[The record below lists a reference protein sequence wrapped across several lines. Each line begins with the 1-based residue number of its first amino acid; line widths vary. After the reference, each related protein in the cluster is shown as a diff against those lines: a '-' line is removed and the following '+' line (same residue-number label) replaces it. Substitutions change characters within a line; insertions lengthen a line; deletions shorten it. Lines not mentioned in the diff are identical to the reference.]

1 MAGEIIQYQTE
12 DGVTVI
18 RLQASNG
25 SVWLSQADMAELF
38 QTTKQS
44 ISLHIRNILDD
55 GELEE
60 SATVKENL
68 TVQTEGK
75 RKVSRQILLYNLQM
89 ILAVGFR
96 VRSLRGMQ
104 FRRWASEAL
113 SEYLIKGFVMD
124 DERLKEPDNDYFEE
138 LLARIRDIRASEKLF
153 YKKVLDIYATAV
165 DYDPKAEASQQF
177 FQTVQNK
184 MHHAAHG
191 QTAAET
197 KLARADSAKPM
208 MGLTSWTGE
217 KNGRLPTKQDA
228 QVAKNYLADDEMET
242 LNRITVAFLEFAE
255 AMAKNRKPMH
265 MADWIAK
272 LDDFL
277 KLGDHP
283 LLDGAGRASAKQAQ
297 RHVDAEYDRWHT
309 RAINAPS
316 AVEQHFIEAV
326 QARVAKVEAGFAATR
341 ASTNKSKVKKLAA
354 DPARAGKVGTGFP
367 SARAPTK
374 KPAKG
379 KGGAK

>member
-18 RLQASNG
+18 RLQATDG

-44 ISLHIRNILDD
+44 ISLHIRNILDE
-55 GELEE
+55 GELDEA
-60 SATVKENL
+60 ATVKENL
-68 TVQTEGK
+68 TVQSEGN
-75 RKVSRQILLYNLQM
+75 RQVSRQILLYNLQM

-104 FRRWASEAL
+104 FRRWAAASL
-113 SEYLIKGFVMD
+113 SEYLVKGFVMD
-124 DERLKEPDNDYFEE
+124 DARLKDPETDYFEE

-165 DYDPKAEASQQF
+165 DYEPRAETSQQF

-197 KLARADSAKPM
+197 KAARADASKPM
-208 MGLTSWTGE
+208 MGITSWPGE
-217 KNGRLPTKQDA
+217 SRGQLPTRADA
-228 QVAKNYLADDEMET
+228 QVAKNYLEPEEMET

-255 AMAKNRKPMH
+255 AMAKNRKAMH
-265 MADWIAK
+265 MADWITK

-283 LLDGAGRASAKQAQ
+283 LLAGAGKTQAKVATKK
-297 RHVDAEYDRWHT
+297 VDAEYDAWHA

-316 AVEQHFIEAV
+316 AVEQHFVEVIGKAKAIE
-326 QARVAKVEAGFAATR
+326 GTR
-341 ASTNKSKVKKLAA
+341 AKT
-354 DPARAGKVGTGFP
+354 GK
-367 SARAPTK
+367 R
-374 KPAKG
+374 
-379 KGGAK
+379 GGS

>member
-18 RLQASNG
+18 RLQARDGN
-25 SVWLSQADMAELF
+25 VWLSQAEMAELF
-38 QTTKQS
+38 QTTVSNINKHIKGIIDEGEQPEATIENYS
-44 ISLHIRNILDD
+44 IVRSEGSRRVERRVAHYSLP
-55 GELEE
+55 
-60 SATVKENL
+60 
-68 TVQTEGK
+68 
-75 RKVSRQILLYNLQM
+75 M
-89 ILAVGFR
+89 IMAVGFR
-96 VRSLRGMQ
+96 VRSPRGNQ
-104 FRRWASEAL
+104 FRRWAAASL
-113 SEYLIKGFVMD
+113 SEYLVKGFVMD
-124 DERLKEPDNDYFEE
+124 DARLKDPDADYFDE

-165 DYDPKAEASQQF
+165 DYDPRAEASQQF

-197 KLARADSAKPM
+197 KLARADATRPM
-208 MGLTSWTGE
+208 MGLTSWPGE
-217 KNGRLPTKQDA
+217 ARGQLPTRADA
-228 QVAKNYLADDEMET
+228 QVAKNYLAPDEMET

-283 LLDGAGRASAKQAQ
+283 LLIGAGRVQAKAAT
-297 RHVDAEYDRWHT
+297 RKVDAEYDAWHA

-316 AVEQHFIEAV
+316 AVERHFLDAIEKAK
-326 QARVAKVEAGFAATR
+326 ALAVAKPM
-341 ASTNKSKVKKLAA
+341 L
-354 DPARAGKVGTGFP
+354 GKRRQT
-367 SARAPTK
+367 
-374 KPAKG
+374 
-379 KGGAK
+379 

>member
-1 MAGEIIQYQTE
+1 MTGEIIQYQTE

-18 RLQASNG
+18 RLQESDG
-25 SVWLSQADMAELF
+25 SVWLSQADIAELF

-44 ISLHIRNILDD
+44 ISLHVRNILDD

-60 SATVKENL
+60 AATVKENL

-75 RKVSRQILLYNLQM
+75 RRVSRQILLYNLQM

-104 FRRWASEAL
+104 FRRWAAESL
-113 SEYLIKGFVMD
+113 SEYLVKGFVMD
-124 DERLKEPDNDYFEE
+124 DERLKDPELDYFEE

-153 YKKVLDIYATAV
+153 YKKVLDIYATAA
-165 DYDPKAEASQQF
+165 DYDPKAETSQQF

-197 KLARADSAKPM
+197 KIARADAAKPM
-208 MGLTSWTGE
+208 MGITSWPGE
-217 KNGRLPTKQDA
+217 KSGKLPTKADA
-228 QVAKNYLADDEMET
+228 QVAKNYLDPEEMDT

-283 LLDGAGRASAKQAQ
+283 LLSGAGKVSAKRAGKK
-297 RHVDAEYDRWHT
+297 VSTEYDRWHT

-316 AVEQHFIEAV
+316 TIEQHFIEAV
-326 QARVAKVEAGFAATR
+326 G
-341 ASTNKSKVKKLAA
+341 KVKHIEAK
-354 DPARAGKVGTGFP
+354 
-367 SARAPTK
+367 
-374 KPAKG
+374 KG
-379 KGGAK
+379 KKDAS

>member
-1 MAGEIIQYQTE
+1 MAGEIILYTTQ
-12 DGVTVI
+12 DGDLVV
-18 RLQASNG
+18 RLQAQDG
-25 SVWLSQADMAELF
+25 SVWLTQAQMAELF
-38 QTTKQS
+38 QVTPQAITQ
-44 ISLHIRNILDD
+44 HIRAIYEE

-60 SATVKENL
+60 AATCNDYLQVRR
-68 TVQTEGK
+68 EGN
-75 RKVSRQILLYNLQM
+75 REVSRQIAHYSLPM

-96 VRSLRGMQ
+96 VRSLRGAQ
-104 FRRWASEAL
+104 FRRWAAVTL
-113 SEYLIKGFVMD
+113 ADYMVKGFVMD
-124 DERLKEPDNDYFEE
+124 DDRLKEPDNDYFEE

-197 KLARADSAKPM
+197 KRARADASKPM
-208 MGLTSWTGE
+208 MGLTTWTGAKE
-217 KNGRLPTKQDA
+217 GRLPTKGDA
-228 QVAKNYLADDEMET
+228 QIAKNYLQDREMET

-283 LLDGAGRASAKQAQ
+283 LLDGAGKVSAKDAQ
-297 RHVDAEYDRWHT
+297 RHVEVEYDRWHS

-316 AVEQHFIEAV
+316 AVEEYFA
-326 QARVAKVEAGFAATR
+326 AAAAKV
-341 ASTNKSKVKKLAA
+341 VKLAA
-354 DPARAGKVGTGFP
+354 DIPTQGKDGE
-367 SARAPTK
+367 K
-374 KPAKG
+374 
-379 KGGAK
+379 

>member
-1 MAGEIIQYQTE
+1 MAGELIQYQTE
-12 DGVTVI
+12 DGVTVV
-18 RLQASNG
+18 RLQARDGN
-25 SVWLSQADMAELF
+25 VWLSQADMAELF
-38 QTTKQS
+38 QATKQN
-44 ISLHIRNILDD
+44 ISLHIRNILAD
-55 GELEE
+55 GEQEAD
-60 SATVKENL
+60 SVVKEYL
-68 TVQTEGK
+68 TTASDGK
-75 RKVSRQILLYNLQM
+75 AYRTLHYSLPM
-89 ILAVGFR
+89 IMAVGFR
-96 VRSLRGMQ
+96 VRSARGVQ
-104 FRRWASEAL
+104 FRRWAAEQL
-113 SEYLIKGFVMD
+113 SEYLVKGFVMD

-165 DYDPKAEASQQF
+165 DYDPRADASQQF

-197 KLARADSAKPM
+197 KLARADSSKPM

-217 KNGRLPTKQDA
+217 KQGRLPTKQDA
-228 QVAKNYLADDEMET
+228 QIAKNYLQDEEMET

-255 AMAKNRKPMH
+255 AMAKNRKTMH

-283 LLDGAGRASAKQAQ
+283 LLDGAGRVSAKQAQ
-297 RHVDAEYDRWHT
+297 RHVDAEYDRWHS

-316 AVEQHFIEAV
+316 AVEQHFIEAT
-326 QARVAKVEAGFAATR
+326 A
-341 ASTNKSKVKKLAA
+341 KVKKLAA
-354 DPARAGKVGTGFP
+354 D
-367 SARAPTK
+367 

>member
-12 DGVTVI
+12 DGVAVI
-18 RLQASNG
+18 RLQARDGN
-25 SVWLSQADMAELF
+25 VWLSQAEMAELF
-38 QTTKQS
+38 QTTVSNINKHIKGIVDEGEQPEATIENYS
-44 ISLHIRNILDD
+44 IVRSEGSRRVERRVAHYSLP
-55 GELEE
+55 
-60 SATVKENL
+60 
-68 TVQTEGK
+68 
-75 RKVSRQILLYNLQM
+75 M
-89 ILAVGFR
+89 IMAVGFR
-96 VRSLRGMQ
+96 VRSPRGNQ
-104 FRRWASEAL
+104 FRRWAAASL
-113 SEYLIKGFVMD
+113 SEYLVKGFVMD
-124 DERLKEPDNDYFEE
+124 DARLKDPDADYFDE

-165 DYDPKAEASQQF
+165 DYDPRAEASQQF

-197 KLARADSAKPM
+197 KLARADATRPM
-208 MGLTSWTGE
+208 MGLTSWPGE
-217 KNGRLPTKQDA
+217 ARGQLPTRADT
-228 QVAKNYLADDEMET
+228 QVAKNYLAPDEMET

-283 LLDGAGRASAKQAQ
+283 LLAGAGRVQAKAAT
-297 RHVDAEYDRWHT
+297 RKVDAEYDAWHA

-316 AVEQHFIEAV
+316 AVERHF
-326 QARVAKVEAGFAATR
+326 VEAMG
-341 ASTNKSKVKKLAA
+341 KVKAITSS
-354 DPARAGKVGTGFP
+354 RF
-367 SARAPTK
+367 R
-374 KPAKG
+374 KG
-379 KGGAK
+379 KGEGK

>member
-1 MAGEIIQYQTE
+1 M
-12 DGVTVI
+12 
-18 RLQASNG
+18 
-25 SVWLSQADMAELF
+25 
-38 QTTKQS
+38 
-44 ISLHIRNILDD
+44 
-55 GELEE
+55 
-60 SATVKENL
+60 
-68 TVQTEGK
+68 
-75 RKVSRQILLYNLQM
+75 
-89 ILAVGFR
+89 
-96 VRSLRGMQ
+96 
-104 FRRWASEAL
+104 
-113 SEYLIKGFVMD
+113 
-124 DERLKEPDNDYFEE
+124 
-138 LLARIRDIRASEKLF
+138 
-153 YKKVLDIYATAV
+153 LDIYATAV
-165 DYDPKAEASQQF
+165 DYDPRAEASQQF

-217 KNGRLPTKQDA
+217 KKGRLPTKQDA
-228 QVAKNYLADDEMET
+228 QVAKNYLADDELET

-283 LLDGAGRASAKQAQ
+283 LLDCAGKVTADRAK
-297 RHVDAEYDRWHT
+297 RHVDAEYDRWHS

-316 AVEQHFIEAV
+316 AVEQHFIEAT
-326 QARVAKVEAGFAATR
+326 A
-341 ASTNKSKVKKLAA
+341 KVKKLAA
-354 DPARAGKVGTGFP
+354 D
-367 SARAPTK
+367 
-374 KPAKG
+374 KPANA

>member
-1 MAGEIIQYQTE
+1 
-12 DGVTVI
+12 
-18 RLQASNG
+18 
-25 SVWLSQADMAELF
+25 
-38 QTTKQS
+38 
-44 ISLHIRNILDD
+44 
-55 GELEE
+55 
-60 SATVKENL
+60 
-68 TVQTEGK
+68 
-75 RKVSRQILLYNLQM
+75 M

-113 SEYLIKGFVMD
+113 SEYLVKGFVMD

-197 KLARADSAKPM
+197 KLARADAAKPM
-208 MGLTSWTGE
+208 MGLTSWPGE
-217 KNGRLPTKQDA
+217 KQGRLPTKQDA
-228 QVAKNYLADDEMET
+228 QTAKNYLQDGEMET

-283 LLDGAGRASAKQAQ
+283 LLDGAGRVSARQAQ
-297 RHVDAEYDRWHT
+297 RHVDVEYDRWHI

-316 AVEQHFIEAV
+316 AVEQHFIEAT
-326 QARVAKVEAGFAATR
+326 A
-341 ASTNKSKVKKLAA
+341 KVKKLAA
-354 DPARAGKVGTGFP
+354 DKPAR
-367 SARAPTK
+367 
-374 KPAKG
+374 G

>member
-18 RLQASNG
+18 RLQARDGN
-25 SVWLSQADMAELF
+25 VWLSQADMAELF
-38 QTTKQS
+38 QATKQN
-44 ISLHIRNILDD
+44 ISLHIRNILAD
-55 GELEE
+55 GEQDGD
-60 SATVKENL
+60 SVIKEYL
-68 TVQTEGK
+68 TTAADGK
-75 RKVSRQILLYNLQM
+75 AYRTLHYNLPM
-89 ILAVGFR
+89 IMAVGFR
-96 VRSLRGMQ
+96 VRSARGIQ
-104 FRRWASEAL
+104 FRRWAAEQL
-113 SEYLIKGFVMD
+113 SEYLVKGFVMD

-165 DYDPKAEASQQF
+165 DYDPRAEASQQF

-197 KLARADSAKPM
+197 KIARADASKPM
-208 MGLTSWTGE
+208 MGMTSWTGE
-217 KNGRLPTKQDA
+217 KQGRLPSKQDA
-228 QVAKNYLADDEMET
+228 QIAKNYLQDEEMET

-255 AMAKNRKPMH
+255 AMAKNRKPMM
-265 MADWIAK
+265 MADWIGK

-283 LLDGAGRASAKQAQ
+283 LLDGAGKVTADRAK
-297 RHVDAEYDRWHT
+297 RHVDSEYDRWHS

-316 AVEQHFIEAV
+316 AIEQHFVEAIGKVKQIEAAKPKA
-326 QARVAKVEAGFAATR
+326 ARR
-341 ASTNKSKVKKLAA
+341 
-354 DPARAGKVGTGFP
+354 
-367 SARAPTK
+367 
-374 KPAKG
+374 G
-379 KGGAK
+379 KGDHA